1 MVQWSLYKIL
11 GRYQAQ
17 TGRPMS
23 LNQLADDSG
32 VTRSV
37 VMSIASGQSKRVDLK
52 TLNRLLDYFVDKMG
66 PVSVADLLE
75 YVPGEPQT

>member
-11 GRYQAQ
+11 GRYQAL
-17 TGRPMS
+17 TGKPMS

-37 VMSIASGQSKRVDLK
+37 VMSIANGHSKRVDLK
-52 TLNRLLDYFVDKMG
+52 TLNRLLDYFSDKLDS
-66 PVSVADLLE
+66 VNVADLLE
-75 YVPGEPQT
+75 YIPDKPQP